1 MADSV
6 GVERIM
12 LTKERLLT
20 LPKGALGLAI
30 CVFVSERIDAGLIP
44 ELPLVLAVLRKRFAA
59 SITLG
64 MSGGGRLEPEIL
76 QKWLVDGLI
85 DQTICSGHESLVL
98 NDLVDAAIRSNAL
111 TAVFADVNELLS
123 RPARMIRFVVAH
135 QGMTRHSALSADGA
149 MWHAGQSQL
158 RDIPKVRFPAN
169 WNDGLR
175 YVHSVY
181 APGKQQTLAISR
193 EPALESISATQ
204 SHRLFVTETGLS
216 RLGGW
221 ETFRTR
227 PIRFGGIDV
236 SQFDAVSV
244 LSLNRELQP
253 EGEDA
258 WRTVPGIVRSG
269 TDGESVVF
277 DIWPAPYSPPSA
289 DRGSENAAIDLPRQ
303 ILVGRRCPVP
313 VTTVVT
319 AREEQEA
326 VYIMSNFNK
335 ARYLHAALYGWLMQ
349 THSRIKL
356 EIVDDI
362 STDESVEKTREFFAR
377 LSVDPALFTLE
388 INEATR
394 GTYWIRNLIISR
406 NRRDDVVFFV
416 NDSDDISSAL
426 RTTLQIG
433 ALTSMN
439 IDFACLFNIIRVD
452 GQYAP
457 LPLNDEVER
466 YGTASLCFKANLIDK
481 VGFFQNI
488 RKNADTEFI
497 RRVKRFAGKS
507 SLSWIKL
514 PVMFQPFDGGNLTA
528 DICSLSESGGKL
540 TVDNNLRAVHIEI
553 ADHHHQSLDPDTLP
567 AHFDFPLSTLPQAYA
582 RLGHEFL
589 IDGYRLPDTVVV
601 VLQGSE
607 VEQESSFLLA
617 GVSVVVQGAGND
629 WIVKTSEGDEIQ
641 SSSGFFDVLKQY
653 SERSALHA
661 YVTTSQLVSNLREA
675 PDRTDGFG
683 GKEFSN
689 LVLRSKAKG
698 DRYAMKYDGSW
709 HDVHTFFEK
718 KKGKPDSDTSI
729 DVSSMPSLDIPAFL
743 HTSSLAV

>member
-1 MADSV
+1 
-6 GVERIM
+6 M

-20 LPKGALGLAI
+20 LPKGALGLAV
-30 CVFVSERIDAGLIP
+30 CVFVSEQIDAEGIP
-44 ELPLVLAVLRKRFAA
+44 ELPRVLALLRKRFAA

-64 MSGGGRLEPEIL
+64 MSGGGRLEPKIL
-76 QKWLVDGLI
+76 QKWLSDGLI

-98 NDLVDAAIRSNAL
+98 NDLLDAAIRSNAL
-111 TAVFADVNELLS
+111 TAVFTDINELLS
-123 RPARMIRFVVAH
+123 GPASVIRFVVAH
-135 QGMTRHSALSADGA
+135 QGMTGYCALRADGA

-158 RDIPKVRFPAN
+158 RDIPKARLPAN

-175 YVHSVY
+175 YVHAVSM
-181 APGKQQTLAISR
+181 AEDRQTVAISR
-193 EPALESISATQ
+193 EPAPEGTSTMQ
-204 SHRLFVTETGLS
+204 SHRLFVTETGLG

-227 PIRFGGIDV
+227 SIQFGGVDV

-244 LSLNRELQP
+244 LSLNGESRP
-253 EGEDA
+253 EEEDA
-258 WRTVPGIVRSG
+258 WKTLPGIARSG

-277 DIWPAPYSPPSA
+277 DIWPAPYLLPAA
-289 DRGSENAAIDLPRQ
+289 DGASENETIDLPRQ
-303 ILVGRRCPVP
+303 ILVGRRCLMP
-313 VTTVVT
+313 VTAVVR
-319 AREEQEA
+319 AREDQEA

-356 EIVDDI
+356 EVVDDI
-362 STDESVEKTREFFAR
+362 STDESVEKAREFFAR
-377 LSVDPALFTLE
+377 LKVDPALFSIE
-388 INEATR
+388 VNEAKR

-426 RTTLQIG
+426 RTTLQID

-528 DICSLSESGGKL
+528 DICSISESGGKL
-540 TVDNNLRAVHIEI
+540 TVNNNLRAMHIEI
-553 ADHHHQSLDPDTLP
+553 ADHHHQNLDPDTLP

-601 VLQGSE
+601 VLQGHD
-607 VEQESSFLLA
+607 VGQEASFLRA
-617 GVSVVVQGAGND
+617 GVSVVVQGAGNG
-629 WIVKTSEGDEIQ
+629 WILRTSEGEEIH
-641 SSSGFFDVLKQY
+641 SSFGFFDVLKQY

-661 YVTTSQLVSNLREA
+661 YVTTAQLVTHLREV
-675 PDRTDGFG
+675 PDRSDGFG
-683 GKEFSN
+683 GSAFAN

-709 HDVHTFFEK
+709 HDIDTFFENK
-718 KKGKPDSDTSI
+718 KSKPDGAIIGDASI
-729 DVSSMPSLDIPAFL
+729 DFSSMPLIDIPAFL
-743 HTSSLAV
+743 HTSSLPV

>member
-1 MADSV
+1 
-6 GVERIM
+6 M
-12 LTKERLLT
+12 LAKERLLI
-20 LPKGALGLAI
+20 LPRGALGLAI
-30 CVFVSERIDAGLIP
+30 CVFVSERIDAGGIP
-44 ELPLVLAVLRKRFAA
+44 GLPRVLALLRKRFAA

-64 MSGGGRLEPEIL
+64 MSGGGHLEPRIL
-76 QKWLVDGLI
+76 QKWLADGLI
-85 DQTICSGHESLVL
+85 DHTICSGHESLVL
-98 NDLVDAAIRSNAL
+98 NDLIDAAIRGNAL
-111 TAVFADVNELLS
+111 SAVFAGVNELLS
-123 RPARMIRFVVAH
+123 RPASVIRFVVAH
-135 QGMTRHSALSADGA
+135 QGMTRHSALSADGT

-158 RDIPKVRFPAN
+158 RDIPKARFPAN

-175 YVHSVY
+175 YLHSVCTLED
-181 APGKQQTLAISR
+181 PQTLAVSR
-193 EPALESISATQ
+193 KPALEGISSTL
-204 SHRLFVTETGLS
+204 SHRLFVTETGLG

-227 PIRFGGIDV
+227 PIRFGGVDV

-244 LSLNRELQP
+244 LSLNGESQSK
-253 EGEDA
+253 GEDA
-258 WRTVPGIVRSG
+258 WRTLPGIVRSE
-269 TDGESVVF
+269 TEGESVVF
-277 DIWPAPYSPPSA
+277 DIWPAPYSPPVPDGA
-289 DRGSENAAIDLPRQ
+289 SEDAAIDLPRQ

-313 VTTVVT
+313 VSTVGK
-319 AREEQEA
+319 ARDDQEA

-362 STDESVEKTREFFAR
+362 STDESVEKAREFFAI
-377 LSVDPALFTLE
+377 LSVDPALFALE
-388 INEATR
+388 VNEAKR

-426 RTTLQIG
+426 RTTLQMA

-540 TVDNNLRAVHIEI
+540 TVDNNLRATHIEI
-553 ADHHHQSLDPDTLP
+553 ADLHHQSLDPDTLP
-567 AHFDFPLSTLPQAYA
+567 AHFDFPLSTLPKAYE

-601 VLQGSE
+601 VLQGPD

-617 GVSVVVQGAGND
+617 GVPVVVRGAGND
-629 WIVKTSEGDEIQ
+629 WILRTSEGDEIQ
-641 SSSGFFDVLKQY
+641 SSSGFFAVLKQY
-653 SERSALHA
+653 SEQSALHA
-661 YVTTSQLVSNLREA
+661 YVTTSQLVNNVRE
-675 PDRTDGFG
+675 PRDHSDGFA

-709 HDVHTFFEK
+709 HDINTFFEK
-718 KKGKPDSDTSI
+718 RKGESDSQIMGNTEI
-729 DVSSMPSLDIPAFL
+729 NVSSMPSLDIPAFL
-743 HTSSLAV
+743 HTSSLMK